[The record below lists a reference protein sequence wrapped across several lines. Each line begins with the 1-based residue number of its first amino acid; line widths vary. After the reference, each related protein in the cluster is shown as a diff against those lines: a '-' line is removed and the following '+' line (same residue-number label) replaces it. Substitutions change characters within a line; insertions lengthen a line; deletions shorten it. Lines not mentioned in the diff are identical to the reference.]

1 MVWTNIP
8 LSESLIQ
15 PIILAL
21 LPVST
26 LFVVDESSAE
36 PNQRFVASGSR
47 AGDHHGGREALPEV
61 TPRSVHH
68 PRGTVH
74 VLAELDG
81 KLTESSELNSK
92 AGNGRR
98 LQEGQFER
106 ELQEIDRM

>member
-21 LPVST
+21 LPIST
-26 LFVVDESSAE
+26 LFLVDGSSAE
-36 PNQRFVASGSR
+36 PNERFVASGSR
-47 AGDHHGGREALPEV
+47 AADHHRGREALPEV
-61 TPRSVHH
+61 TPRSVHR
-68 PRGTVH
+68 PNDTVH
-74 VLAELDG
+74 VPAELDG
-81 KLTESSELNSK
+81 KLTESSDLNSK

-98 LQEGQFER
+98 LHEGQFER